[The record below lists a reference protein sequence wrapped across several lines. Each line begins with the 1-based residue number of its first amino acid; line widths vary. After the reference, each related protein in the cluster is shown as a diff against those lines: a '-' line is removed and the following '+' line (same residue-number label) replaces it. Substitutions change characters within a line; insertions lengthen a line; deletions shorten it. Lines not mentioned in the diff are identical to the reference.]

1 MTSAPILLPAG
12 DQALVVQLSE
22 DIDAAVNARVIA
34 LADALD
40 RAGIAGITD
49 RVPTYRSLLV
59 RYDPT
64 VIRGR
69 RLEERLLRLLEE
81 LDVENAPARLWRV
94 PVLYGGPAG
103 LDLEDLARE
112 KKMSPE
118 ELVALHCGTE
128 YRVFMIGFAPGF
140 AYLGG
145 LNPRLHTPRLAI
157 PRQMI
162 PAGAVGMGGQQ
173 ASINSVA
180 GPSGWRFI
188 GGTPVRLFDPAR
200 DPAILLAAG
209 DRIMFEPVDRGT
221 FTRLAALA
229 AAGRPVIGPEVA

>member
-1 MTSAPILLPAG
+1 MTGAPIILHAG

-22 DIDAAVNARVIA
+22 AIDADVNARVIA
-34 LADALD
+34 LAAALD
-40 RAGIAGITD
+40 RAGIAGVTD

-59 RYDPT
+59 RYDPE

-69 RLEERLLRLLEE
+69 ALEERLLRLLEDAE
-81 LDVENAPARLWRV
+81 AGDAPARLWRV
-94 PVLYGGPAG
+94 PVLYGGAAG
-103 LDLEDLARE
+103 LDLHALAEE
-112 KKMSPE
+112 KAMTPE
-118 ELVALHCGTE
+118 ALIALHHGAE

-145 LNPRLHTPRLAI
+145 LDARLHTPRLAT

-188 GGTPVRLFDPAR
+188 GGTPLRLFDPAR

-209 DRIMFEPVDRGT
+209 DRVRFEPVD
-221 FTRLAALA
+221 AALFDRLEAQA
-229 AAGRPVIGPEVA
+229 ASGRPVITPEIA

>member
-1 MTSAPILLPAG
+1 MTDVPVILPAG

-22 DIDAAVNARVIA
+22 RIDAGVNARVIA
-34 LADALD
+34 LAGALD
-40 RAGIAGITD
+40 RADIDGITD

-69 RLEERLLRLLEE
+69 RLEERLLRLLDDLPAE
-81 LDVENAPARLWRV
+81 AGTARLWRV
-94 PVLYGGPAG
+94 PVHYGGPAG
-103 LDLEDLARE
+103 LDLDELAQE
-112 KKMSPE
+112 KHMSAGQ
-118 ELVALHCGTE
+118 LVALHSAAE

-145 LNPRLHTPRLAI
+145 LDPRLHTPRLAT

-162 PAGAVGMGGQQ
+162 PAGAVGIGGQQ

-188 GGTPVRLFDPAR
+188 GGTPVRLFDPSR
-200 DPAILLAAG
+200 DPAVLLSAG
-209 DRIMFEPVDRGT
+209 DRVRFEAVDRAT
-221 FTRLAALA
+221 FDRLTE
-229 AAGRPVIGPEVA
+229 AGATILPEDL